1 MSEVA
6 LPIGGRTY
14 RVACA
19 AGEEERVARLGA
31 AVSDKLAAMGN
42 LSGHE
47 AQNLLFAAL
56 LLADEVHEGRDTV
69 AKAGDEIAA
78 ARREADSAAN
88 EGARLRDTIAELE
101 SELSGLQGAEQGA
114 AADLAAAQGRLAE
127 FSERIAEQRAAEQ
140 DLLAQIGQLRREREE
155 TAGPGPALEGGNKAV
170 ELAPALERLA
180 EMLEDCADKLES
192 AAPNA

>member
-56 LLADEVHEGRDTV
+56 MLADELSEGRDTV
-69 AKAGDEIAA
+69 AKASEEVAA
-78 ARREADSAAN
+78 ARCEADSAAN
-88 EGARLRDTIAELE
+88 EAAPLKERLAELE
-101 SELSGLQGAEQGA
+101 AELSRLQSAEQGV
-114 AADLAAAQGRLAE
+114 ADQLASAHARLAE
-127 FSERIAEQRAAEQ
+127 FTTRIEGLQQERDELAARSP
-140 DLLAQIGQLRREREE
+140 AG
-155 TAGPGPALEGGNKAV
+155 TADGAGSSAA

-180 EMLEDCADKLES
+180 EMLEQCADKLETTAPS
-192 AAPNA
+192 A